1 MRSYSVNVIGWD
13 NNAGISR
20 EIALLREVLAGDEFT
35 FHFTPASGRPPQK
48 LARIRH
54 GLREY
59 GLAAWHRVRRSWR
72 VRSAGTRFDFNIF
85 LDRPEPVHFAAARI
99 NCLIPHQ
106 EWFQPAWRPF
116 LKSLDSVMC
125 LTREAERIFKPIS
138 PRADYLSFTCL
149 DRCDANVPHD
159 YRRFVHV
166 GGKSP
171 QKGTPLVV
179 ETWQRHPEWPPLTV
193 IQSLGQAP
201 TVQAPNLR
209 MVTHHVSDEELRRL
223 QNEAGIHLCPSQAEA
238 FGQTLAEAMSCR
250 AVVVTTDAS
259 PMNELVTTERGL
271 LAETSGSWPFGLG
284 MRYSVSV
291 EALEKKV
298 NELLAMP
305 LEQRRAIGERGRAWF
320 EANDRFFRSRLPDL
334 LRELARTHLPK

>member
-20 EIALLREVLAGDEFT
+20 EIALIREVLAGSGFS

-48 LARIRH
+48 MARIRH

-59 GLAAWHRVRRSWR
+59 RLAAWHRLQRRR
-72 VRSAGTRFDFNIF
+72 RARSAATRFDINIF
-85 LDRPEPVHFAAARI
+85 LDRPEPVHFASARV

-106 EWFQPAWRPF
+106 EWFQPAWKPF
-116 LKSLDSVMC
+116 LKSLDSVLC
-125 LTREAERIFKPIS
+125 LTREAERIFKSIS

-149 DRCDANVPHD
+149 DRCDSKNERD
-159 YRRFVHV
+159 YQRFVHV

-179 ETWQRHPEWPPLTV
+179 ETWRRHPEWPSLTV

-209 MVTHHVSDEELRRL
+209 MVTHHVSDDELRGL

-250 AVVVTTDAS
+250 AVVLTTDAS
-259 PMNELVTTERGL
+259 PMNELVTPERGVL
-271 LAETSGSWPFGLG
+271 TATSGSWAFGLG
-284 MRYSVSV
+284 TRYNVSV
-291 EALEKKV
+291 EALEQKV
-298 NELLAMP
+298 NELLAMQP
-305 LEQRRAIGERGRAWF
+305 EQRRALGERGRAWF
-320 EANDRFFRSRLPDL
+320 EANDAFFRARLPEL
-334 LRELARTHLPK
+334 LRELARANIPE